1 MPGHVICGADDGQA
15 ASHEKCLGHIYCTP
29 VTPEHK
35 HCKDCTIIFNLQQI
49 DLRVLRTCSDVYA
62 EGNEV
67 LLSTNT
73 FYFDH
78 NFRPDVLKRL
88 WAVRYSTAMKRVRL
102 TLPINW
108 MYSLELRRLLDLV
121 EMLQSCQDLQI
132 DLHQNS
138 WIPDYYKYQFLIGPF
153 GLSRSRV
160 LLTELRD
167 LMVSSVFDNV
177 EVVRYLDSSLGPENL
192 PATCRHQ
199 YDSAMLLQVENFERL
214 LQWSHEDAHLVDEYV
229 KAVMND
235 EPCPGMTY
243 D

>member
-1 MPGHVICGADDGQA
+1 
-15 ASHEKCLGHIYCTP
+15 
-29 VTPEHK
+29 
-35 HCKDCTIIFNLQQI
+35 
-49 DLRVLRTCSDVYA
+49 
-62 EGNEV
+62 
-67 LLSTNT
+67 
-73 FYFDH
+73 
-78 NFRPDVLKRL
+78 
-88 WAVRYSTAMKRVRL
+88 MKRVRL

-108 MYSLELRRLLDLV
+108 TYSLELRRLLDLV
-121 EMLQSCQDLQI
+121 ETLQSCQDLQI

-138 WIPDYYKYQFLIGPF
+138 WIPDYYQYQFLVGPF
-153 GLSRSRV
+153 GLSRSGV

-214 LQWSHEDAHLVDEYV
+214 LQWSHEDAHFVDEYV

-235 EPCPGMTY
+235 EPCPDSYSGQDQDTERRILADNY
-243 D
+243 DLYPSALGCSMRRFKDDFRKQLMAYWKYLRAMPLKKQRRR